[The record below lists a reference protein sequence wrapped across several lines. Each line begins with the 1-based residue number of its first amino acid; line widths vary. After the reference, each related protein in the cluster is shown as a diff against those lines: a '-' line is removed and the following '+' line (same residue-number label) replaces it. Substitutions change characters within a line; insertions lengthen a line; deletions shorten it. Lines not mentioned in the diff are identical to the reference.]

1 MAARDKTSDEIDKDI
16 IEEEDRVSNLPVE
29 GYPVRVYNVMKTFD
43 TGVTKAIKNIS
54 FGLDYGECFAL
65 LGVSG
70 AGKSTLFKCMTGE
83 IFPSAGELSLC
94 GFDVTDPSGFK
105 QARKHLGYCPQFDCI
120 FEGLTVMEH
129 MVVYSSIKGIKK

>member
-1 MAARDKTSDEIDKDI
+1 
-16 IEEEDRVSNLPVE
+16 LPVE
-29 GYPVRVYNVMKTFD
+29 GYPVRVYNIEKTFD
-43 TGVTKAIKNIS
+43 GGITKAIKNIS
-54 FGLDYGECFAL
+54 FGLDFGECFAL

-83 IFPSAGELSLC
+83 IFPTAGELSLC
-94 GFDVTDPSGFK
+94 GFDVTSPESFK

>member
-1 MAARDKTSDEIDKDI
+1 MTLRETQVKTEKIRASKYFDKIIADRDKTNEEIDKDI

-29 GYPVRVYNVMKTFD
+29 GHPVRVYNIQKTFD
-43 TGVTKAIKNIS
+43 GGITKAINNIS

-94 GFDVTDPSGFK
+94 GFDVTSPESFK
-105 QARKHLGYCPQFDCI
+105 
-120 FEGLTVMEH
+120 
-129 MVVYSSIKGIKK
+129 